1 MATLAQLK
9 SKVSDVIKDTH
20 IRTSSVTKYLNTG
33 MTEIAGGLPSTLGN
47 FLTPPLP
54 NLLTI
59 DTVDTATDAAY
70 VAMPTTFQ
78 RDLIIAINESGVE
91 IDIANSWIDFIAANP
106 LLDKS
111 GSIYEVMEKGGNLYY
126 QNIPIT
132 SEELTLHFYRLP
144 VDMSDSDDTP
154 DGLPSNFHERL
165 LVNYT
170 IFRTYEL
177 LGEAKKAAYYESLFQ
192 KALADFELSIPFD
205 SRPFL
210 LS

>member
-9 SKVSDVIKDTH
+9 AKVSDIIKDTH
-20 IRTSSVTKYLNTG
+20 IRTLSVTKYLNTG

-59 DTVDTATDAAY
+59 DTVDTATNAAY

-78 RDLIIAINESGVE
+78 RDLIIAVDESGTE
-91 IDIANSWIDFIAANP
+91 IDIANSWIDFVSANP
-106 LLDKS
+106 LLDRS
-111 GSIYEVMEKGGNLYY
+111 GTIYEVMEKGGNLYY
-126 QNIPIT
+126 QGIPTT

-144 VDMSDSDDTP
+144 VDMADSNNTP

-170 IFRTYEL
+170 VFRTYEL
-177 LGEAKKAAYYESLFQ
+177 LGEAKKAAYYESLFKQ
-192 KALADFELSIPFD
+192 AMADFELSLPFD